1 MKKQYFGGLSLFL
14 VMLIFLSYTPIYGQS
29 NRVVTLGNDLN
40 QEQQKQMLRIFDV
53 MDQEVKRLVVTN
65 DEERE
70 YLQGVATEAQIGT
83 RAISS
88 AYVEGLSAGDGI
100 QVETYNI
107 TWVTKE
113 MFQNALLTAGV
124 KDAKIIAAAPF
135 NVSGTAALTGILKAF
150 EEMTGKPI
158 DEDKKQIANEEIV
171 KTGRLGE
178 EIGRDKASRLVQ
190 EVKQEIIDKNVQ
202 NPEEIKRI
210 IIDIAGRLDINLNT
224 DQINDLS
231 GLMERI
237 NRLNLNT
244 EEMRQQLES
253 IGRQLGEIAEQ
264 NKEVKSILDR
274 ILEFIKRIFD
284 SILGMVKRSE
294 KAFLWL

>member
-88 AYVEGLSAGDGI
+88 AYVEGLAAGEGI

-158 DEDKKQIANEEIV
+158 DEEQKQIANEEIV

-237 NRLNLNT
+237 NRLNLKT